1 MDVEDIIQSERKE
14 EEDRNKIRRK
24 VIPIVESANRD
35 RKDNLTEK
43 ERRGGMMKRKDIV
56 IQPVDK
62 GGGIA
67 VMEKEWYKKKM
78 KIK

>member
-1 MDVEDIIQSERKE
+1 M
-14 EEDRNKIRRK
+14 
-24 VIPIVESANRD
+24 ESANRD